1 MKNRIFITLA
11 AAAVATSMAAPVVS
25 QAAEGNGPVRKGYII
40 AGNGSSVSVNEITNE
55 ELKQKLNIEEIINK
69 LCPGGTGGGQ
79 NKPDNKPDNRPDNN
93 KPDNNKPDNNKPDN
107 NKPDTNVPETPDK
120 PGTPEKPE
128 TPDTPDGQPDQGE
141 NSGKSFAEQVAVLVN
156 KERAKE
162 GLPALKMDASVS
174 KAALVRAKE
183 TEISFSHTRPDGR
196 GFNTALT
203 EQGVKFRGA
212 GENIAWGQKS
222 PEEVMKG
229 WMNSP
234 GHRANIM
241 NSKYTT
247 IGVGYYQNAKGTN
260 YWTQLF
266 TY

>member
-1 MKNRIFITLA
+1 MKYRIFITLA
-11 AAAVATSMAAPVVS
+11 AVAVTASMAVPAVS
-25 QAAEGNGPVRKGYII
+25 HAAEGNRPVRKGYVIV
-40 AGNGSSVSVNEITNE
+40 GSGSGVSVNEITDDQ
-55 ELKQKLNIEEIINK
+55 LKQKLNIEEIINK
-69 LCPGGTGGGQ
+69 LCPGINGGGQ
-79 NKPDNKPDNRPDNN
+79 NRPDNKPDTD
-93 KPDNNKPDNNKPDN
+93 
-107 NKPDTNVPETPDK
+107 VPETPDMPDVPSTPDVPDTDEPDTDKPKPDQPDNK
-120 PGTPEKPE
+120 PGQDDSSNNT
-128 TPDTPDGQPDQGE
+128 
-141 NSGKSFAEQVAVLVN
+141 FAEQVVTLVN
-156 KERAKE
+156 AERAKE
-162 GLPALKMDASVS
+162 GLPALKMAEDVS
-174 KAALVRAKE
+174 RAALVRAKE

-212 GENIAWGQKS
+212 GENIAWGQKT

-241 NSKYTT
+241 NSRYTT
-247 IGVGYYQNAKGTN
+247 IGVGHYQNQKGTN

>member
-11 AAAVATSMAAPVVS
+11 AVAVAASMAAPVVS
-25 QAAEGNGPVRKGYII
+25 QAAEGNRPVRKGYVIV
-40 AGNGSSVSVNEITNE
+40 GSGSGVSVNEITDDQ
-55 ELKQKLNIEEIINK
+55 LKQKLNIEEIINK
-69 LCPGGTGGGQ
+69 LCPGNNGGGQ
-79 NKPDNKPDNRPDNN
+79 NKPDD
-93 KPDNNKPDNNKPDN
+93 
-107 NKPDTNVPETPDK
+107 KPDTDVPETPDI
-120 PGTPEKPE
+120 PE
-128 TPDTPDGQPDQGE
+128 TPDVPDTDKPDIDKPDTDNPKPDKPDQDDSS
-141 NSGKSFAEQVAVLVN
+141 NQTFAKQVVALVN
-156 KERAKE
+156 AERAKE
-162 GLPALKMDASVS
+162 GLPALKMAEDVS
-174 KAALVRAKE
+174 RAALVRAKE

-203 EQGVKFRGA
+203 EQGVQFRGA

-222 PEEVMKG
+222 PQEVMKG

-241 NSKYTT
+241 NSRYTT
-247 IGVGYYQNAKGTN
+247 IGVGHYQNQKGTN

>member
-25 QAAEGNGPVRKGYII
+25 QAAEGNGSVRKGYII

-79 NKPDNKPDNRPDNN
+79 NTPDNKPDNR
-93 KPDNNKPDNNKPDN
+93 PDN

-183 TEISFSHTRPDGR
+183 TELSFSHTRPDGR

>member
-11 AAAVATSMAAPVVS
+11 AVAVATSMAAPVVS
-25 QAAEGNGPVRKGYII
+25 QAAEGNRSVRKGYVIV
-40 AGNGSSVSVNEITNE
+40 GSGSGVSVNEITDDQ
-55 ELKQKLNIEEIINK
+55 LKQKLNIEEIINK
-69 LCPGGTGGGQ
+69 LCPGNNGGGQ
-79 NKPDNKPDNRPDNN
+79 NKPDNKPGTD
-93 KPDNNKPDNNKPDN
+93 
-107 NKPDTNVPETPDK
+107 VPETPDV
-120 PGTPEKPE
+120 
-128 TPDTPDGQPDQGE
+128 PDTDKPDTDDPKPDNKPDQDE
-141 NSGKSFAEQVAVLVN
+141 SSNKTFAQQVAALVN
-156 KERAKE
+156 AERAKE
-162 GLPALKMDASVS
+162 GLPALKMAEDVS
-174 KAALVRAKE
+174 RAALVRAKE

-222 PEEVMKG
+222 PQEVMKG

-247 IGVGYYQNAKGTN
+247 IGVGHYQNQKGTN

>member
-11 AAAVATSMAAPVVS
+11 AVAVATSMAAPVVS
-25 QAAEGNGPVRKGYII
+25 QAAEGNRSVRKGYVIV
-40 AGNGSSVSVNEITNE
+40 GSGSGVSVNEITDDQ
-55 ELKQKLNIEEIINK
+55 LKQKLNIEEIINK
-69 LCPGGTGGGQ
+69 LCPGNNGGGQ
-79 NKPDNKPDNRPDNN
+79 NKPDNKPDN
-93 KPDNNKPDNNKPDN
+93 KPGTD
-107 NKPDTNVPETPDK
+107 VPETP
-120 PGTPEKPE
+120 GTPDIPE
-128 TPDTPDGQPDQGE
+128 TPDVPDTDKPDTDDPKPDNKPDQDE
-141 NSGKSFAEQVAVLVN
+141 SSNKTFAQQVVALVN
-156 KERAKE
+156 AERAKE
-162 GLPALKMDASVS
+162 GLPALKMAEDVS
-174 KAALVRAKE
+174 RAALVRAKE

-196 GFNTALT
+196 GFNTVLT

-222 PEEVMKG
+222 PQEVMKG

-247 IGVGYYQNAKGTN
+247 IGVGHYQNQKGTN